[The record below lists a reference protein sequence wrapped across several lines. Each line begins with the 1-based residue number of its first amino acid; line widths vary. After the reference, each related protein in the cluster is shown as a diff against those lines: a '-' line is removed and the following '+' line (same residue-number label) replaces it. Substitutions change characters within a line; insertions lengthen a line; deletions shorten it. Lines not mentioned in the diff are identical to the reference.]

1 MWLGVI
7 VCIGF
12 VCGVCV
18 LGVRVCAHVGVC
30 VSARVYCVCGV
41 CVMCMV
47 CMVVCVRVC
56 VCSEPGPARVAPAP
70 ADER

>member
-18 LGVRVCAHVGVC
+18 LGVRVCVCACVLCVRCVCDVYGVYGGVRAC
-30 VSARVYCVCGV
+30 VS
-41 CVMCMV
+41 
-47 CMVVCVRVC
+47 